1 MERDVINDEQEQVRD
16 LVNGGN
22 EVQTDENVNSG
33 EPTENKKKSRGGGV
47 PFIGKH
53 EMFKGY
59 FGFTRYNR
67 TRAWSNDFC

>member
-33 EPTENKKKSRGGGV
+33 EPTENKKKSRGGGT
-47 PFIGKH
+47 FHWK
-53 EMFKGY
+53 
-59 FGFTRYNR
+59 TRDVQGVFWLY
-67 TRAWSNDFC
+67 SL